1 MLDAAD
7 VDVLTSNTLVSKAT
21 SDLADEVATL
31 AILQASLV
39 IAEGEHAVQVYLAA
53 QAAAAALVQSNIVAD
68 WSEVCGDPL
77 VPESCSDALSQL
89 ELLYDTAA

>member
-7 VDVLTSNTLVSKAT
+7 ADVEACVLLVAMAT
-21 SDLADEVATL
+21 SDLADEVAAL
-31 AILQASLV
+31 DALQATLV
-39 IAEGEHAVQVYLAA
+39 AEEEAHAVQVYLAA